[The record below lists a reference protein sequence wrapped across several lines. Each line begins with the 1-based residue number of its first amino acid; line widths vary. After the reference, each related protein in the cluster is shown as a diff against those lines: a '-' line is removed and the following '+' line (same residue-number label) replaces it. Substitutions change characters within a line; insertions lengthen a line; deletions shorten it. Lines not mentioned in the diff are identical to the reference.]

1 MKKNRQPRRGM
12 RFIVIA
18 FLVFAAIVGALVVKK
33 YRISTT
39 PRISPPMEQAGT
51 MMVTLFFADE
61 NGNLVREGREIEA
74 GASPAES
81 IEAIIDE
88 LASGPVG
95 DYGPVVPDST
105 QVRSVTL
112 QVDEA
117 VVDFGR
123 ELYDDL
129 PSGSAAE
136 MTAVYAV
143 VDTIAVNFP
152 QVKKVLFLK
161 EGQPVTTI
169 KGHLDLR
176 QALVPDFN
184 LEKR

>member
-1 MKKNRQPRRGM
+1 VKRTSRSRKGI
-12 RFIVIA
+12 RFLIFA
-18 FLVFAAIVGALVVKK
+18 FVAFAAIVGSLVVKK

-39 PRISPPMEQAGT
+39 PSTTPPVEQAGT
-51 MMVTLFFADE
+51 KLITLFFADE
-61 NGNLVREGREIEA
+61 NGRLVREGREIEDGTDA
-74 GASPAES
+74 AES
-81 IEAIIDE
+81 IVSMIDE

-95 DYGPVVPDST
+95 DYSAVLPDST
-105 QVRSVTL
+105 QVRKVCL
-112 QVDEA
+112 QGDEA
-117 VVDFGR
+117 IIDFGR

-143 VDTIAVNFP
+143 IDTIAVNVP
-152 QVKKVLFLK
+152 QVRKVLFLK
-161 EGQPVTTI
+161 EGLPVDTM

-176 QALVPDFN
+176 RPLLPDFS